1 MGGAKVRIDMDT
13 KFVWIKS
20 EDQLIIDQDICRIQ
34 YTYSFNQMGNLKGK
48 NLPATFWSTV

>member
-1 MGGAKVRIDMDT
+1 MDT